1 MPDRR
6 VGSAARRDDVLRR
19 AGSAV
24 AARLPVGRP
33 TRIAFLAVLLVVVTA
48 AFTLINRP
56 GLAIYMYALIPVVL
70 AVHWF
75 RLAGG
80 LTAAVAATLL
90 FVGASLIAPTTPLT
104 GAALWVAAFNRG
116 IVFVGVAVLVT
127 LLLQRE
133 RA

>member
-6 VGSAARRDDVLRR
+6 DGSASRRGDAVRR

-24 AARLPVGRP
+24 ARRLPVRRGA
-33 TRIAFLAVLLVVVTA
+33 RIAFLAVLRLVVTA

-80 LTAAVAATLL
+80 LAAATAATLL
-90 FVGASLIAPTTPLT
+90 FVGASLIVPRTTLSGT
-104 GAALWVAAFNRG
+104 DL
-116 IVFVGVAVLVT
+116 
-127 LLLQRE
+127 
-133 RA
+133 